1 MAFVWILLGLL
12 LLVFGAEIMVRGAAG
27 LARAAGLSS
36 LIIGLTVVS
45 FGTSAPELAVGVKAA
60 LAGQG
65 DIALGN
71 VIGSNTFN
79 ILFILGLSSIM
90 LPLVVSSQLIRLD
103 VPIMIGVSILV
114 MLLAGDGDISR
125 LEGVLLFSMLLFY
138 TCMLVILGRRETAGN
153 PSENSQAA
161 SAAENDAGSEAGS
174 EAADQ
179 RAADRSIKQLGISL
193 LLMLAG
199 LGLLVLGSGW
209 LVDGASTLARAW
221 GVSELVIGLTI
232 IAVGTSMPEV
242 ATSVVASVRG
252 QRDIAVG
259 NVGGSNLFNLLGV
272 LGATAIFSS
281 DGIIVDRFV
290 MNFDL
295 PIMAAVA
302 LACLPIFL
310 TAGRI
315 SRWEGG
321 VFLGYYMAYITF
333 TILALSGHPGLHT
346 FTVAMIWFVIPL
358 SILGLAVSFIAW
370 LHKR

>member
-1 MAFVWILLGLL
+1 MAIVWILLGLL

-45 FGTSAPELAVGVKAA
+45 FGTSAPELAVGIKAA

-65 DIALGN
+65 DMALGN

-79 ILFILGLSSIM
+79 ILFILGLSSIII
-90 LPLVVSSQLIRLD
+90 PLVVSSQLIRLD

-114 MLLAGDGDISR
+114 MLLAGDGDISKT
-125 LEGVLLFSMLLFY
+125 EGVLLFSMLIFY
-138 TCMLVILGRRETAGN
+138 TCMLVILGRREAAVNASVNSKADPDAGN
-153 PSENSQAA
+153 G
-161 SAAENDAGSEAGS
+161 SAEQSAV
-174 EAADQ
+174 
-179 RAADRSIKQLGISL
+179 DRSFKHLGISL

-221 GVSELVIGLTI
+221 GISELVIGLTI
-232 IAVGTSMPEV
+232 VAIGTSMPEV
-242 ATSVVASVRG
+242 ATSVIASLRG

-259 NVGGSNLFNLLGV
+259 NVVGSNLFNLLGV
-272 LGATAIFSS
+272 LGATAIFSN
-281 DGIIVDRFV
+281 DGILVDKFV

-310 TAGRI
+310 TSGRI
-315 SRWEGG
+315 SRWEGAL
-321 VFLGYYMAYITF
+321 FLSYYLAYITF
-333 TILALSGHPGLHT
+333 TILAINGHPGLHT
-346 FTVAMIWFVIPL
+346 FTAAMIWFVIPL
-358 SILGLAVSFIAW
+358 SILGLTISLLTW
-370 LHKR
+370 MHKRRS